1 MNRVLLTL
9 SLFACIV
16 ACSEKCTFTVKGTV
30 EQGINIGDT
39 VYLQYIDKGMIHTL
53 GQTIVKGG
61 KFSFTGEKCEP
72 VVCYIVSKVNGKV
85 RSNAEFF
92 VEPGEIDVNIG
103 AKRNKLAGTPLNIRL
118 QEYNDSI
125 DILDTMFKGFYD
137 KSKVKTLSVKAAE
150 EADKGMKVLSI
161 VRKEYINR
169 FMEKNID
176 NPVCAYILTKNH
188 ELIEP
193 EEGIEIISRMPLEN
207 KCDTAVRHIEQT
219 FRNKITTAEGKK
231 FSDFEIYAKDGKR
244 VKLSDFV
251 GKGKVAVMN
260 IWSTTGRNAKNDI
273 AEFKALA
280 DAYKESV
287 EFVGLAIEWDV
298 KAWNAAI
305 KENEMWW
312 NHISDVQGWN
322 SKAVFSYGVNSFPY
336 NIVFAADGTIMRKGV
351 KCSELYSILEEAT
364 KK

>member
-16 ACSEKCTFTVKGTV
+16 ACSDKCAFTVNGTV

-53 GQTIVKGG
+53 GQTTVKGG
-61 KFSFTGEKCEP
+61 KFTFTGERCEP
-72 VVCYIVSKVNGKV
+72 VVCYVVSKINGKV

-92 VEPGEIDVNIG
+92 VEPGEINVNIG
-103 AKRNKLAGTPLNIRL
+103 RRTILTGTPLNNRL

-176 NPVCAYILTKNH
+176 TPVCTYILTKNH

-287 EFVGLAIEWDV
+287 EFVSLAIEWDV